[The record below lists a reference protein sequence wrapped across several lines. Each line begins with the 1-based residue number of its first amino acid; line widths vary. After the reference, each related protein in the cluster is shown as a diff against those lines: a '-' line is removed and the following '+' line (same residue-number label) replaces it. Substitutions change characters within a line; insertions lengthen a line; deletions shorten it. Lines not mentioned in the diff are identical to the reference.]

1 MLGGMV
7 TAPLLSLFIVPAVY
21 ALLRRPR
28 RARRQADAMPVGR
41 LSAS

>member
-28 RARRQADAMPVGR
+28 GKHV
-41 LSAS
+41 